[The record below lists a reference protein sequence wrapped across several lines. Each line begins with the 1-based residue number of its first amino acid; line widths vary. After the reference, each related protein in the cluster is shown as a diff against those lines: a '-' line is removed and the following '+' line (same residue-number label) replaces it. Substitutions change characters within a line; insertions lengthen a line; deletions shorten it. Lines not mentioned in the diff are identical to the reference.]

1 MTTRYERTVAAQQA
15 ALASLTPYDKGTR
28 AEPKVWEARH
38 RESDDDFGKVDF
50 NAEDDYTI
58 ATLHI
63 RKEAD
68 DSYTLAGYTN
78 EPLNIDIDYQGMPGD
93 EPLFLTPSAALQA
106 KVQETIA
113 NLSTETERIESEV
126 YWQDGK
132 ALILVGGETG
142 YRKQQAIMV
151 YEPGYAYGDTMSAI
165 VKSWASG
172 TRDTRVS

>member
-1 MTTRYERTVAAQQA
+1 MD
-15 ALASLTPYDKGTR
+15 LTPYDTGKR

-38 RESDDDFGKVDF
+38 RESDEDYGKVDF

-63 RKEAD
+63 RKDGD
-68 DSYTLAGYTN
+68 DGYILGGYTN
-78 EPLNIDIDYQGMPGD
+78 EPLRIDIDYQGMPED
-93 EPLFLTPSAALQA
+93 EPLFICPSAALQA
-106 KVQETIA
+106 KVQETID

-126 YWQDGK
+126 YWQQGQ

-151 YEPGYAYGDTMSAI
+151 YEPGYAYGDVSSAI
-165 VKSWASG
+165 VKSWATG
-172 TRDTRVS
+172 VRDTREG

>member
-1 MTTRYERTVAAQQA
+1 MTT
-15 ALASLTPYDKGTR
+15 SLTPYDKGTR

-38 RESDDDFGKVDF
+38 RESEDDFGKVDF

-68 DSYTLAGYTN
+68 DSYTLAGHTN

-113 NLSTETERIESEV
+113 NLDSELERDGAEV
-126 YWQDGK
+126 FYQDGR
-132 ALILVGGETG
+132 ALILVPGEKG
-142 YRKQQAIMV
+142 YRKQQAILV
-151 YEPGYAYGDTMSAI
+151 KEPGTEASGLGWRSDRDYSGITSAI
-165 VKSWASG
+165 VKSWSSG
-172 TRDTRVS
+172 LQRTRD